1 MTEALNAL
9 WKHVKLNGDL
19 DESEV
24 LNAAED
30 LMQIYSRLKIFESK
44 MLYREALK
52 LALSLNI
59 TVYDAL
65 YMAAARKSGAKLYT
79 ADEKLKDVASRYTI
93 IFEP

>member
-1 MTEALNAL
+1 
-9 WKHVKLNGDL
+9 
-19 DESEV
+19 
-24 LNAAED
+24 
-30 LMQIYSRLKIFESK
+30 MQIYSRLKIFESK